1 MAIVKDNT
9 LGLASVQFDQGAQAL
24 SNAFGLEILS
34 VGGQTFVYVAGYL
47 DDGISINK
55 LDASGNLSF
64 VSSTFDVGA
73 TKLDGVANFAS
84 ASFGSTRYL
93 YAAGAL
99 ESGINTFKVGNDGS
113 LTFVGSVADDATLEL
128 ANNEGEMTVVQKGGK
143 QFLIAPGQ
151 NDDGVS
157 VFELQS
163 NGSMTNVAN
172 LSDTATTA
180 LNGAY
185 GTTSLTTATSTFVFV
200 GGRVDSGVSAFELG
214 ADGSLTET
222 DTVFNSTG
230 LNIASVFSL
239 ATTTVGGN
247 HYLIASGEASNGLS
261 VFSVS
266 DTGVLLNV
274 FNISHSADIPLNGAR
289 GLKVFSYGGE
299 TYLAA
304 AATGSSGAVSYFR
317 IEANGSLTHIDS
329 FFDAENTA
337 ARLTYASHV
346 DFVELGGTAYLVAT
360 GATGDGV
367 NALSI
372 GGGNSTLDGT
382 SGVDSL
388 YGYGGNDTLNGLSGN
403 DRLDG
408 GLGADTMAGGK
419 GDDFYIVDQQ
429 GDVIVETVGNG
440 TADRVAARGSYALAA
455 DDDIELLT
463 TTNSAAT
470 SSINLTGNLG
480 FQTIYGNAG
489 NNVLSPG
496 GANGATDVMR
506 GLGGNDTYRVYNSGD
521 TIVEGAAEGA
531 SDRLAAAVDYV
542 LGANVH
548 IELMFTNGST
558 GTASI
563 DLTGNALKQEIV
575 GNAGNNTLHDG
586 GVGAADS
593 MSGLGGNDTYRV
605 YNAGDVIFEAAGNG
619 NDRVA
624 TTVSYILTAGAE
636 VETIQTSSTL
646 GLGAINLTGNEFG
659 QSIIGN
665 AGNNRLEGKG
675 GADTL
680 RGLDGLDTFVFA
692 SSLGSGNI
700 DTIVGFVAA
709 DDRFQLSKAIF
720 SAFTQTGVISSSQ
733 FRANATGEAEDANDF
748 IIQDVDNGRLYYD
761 ADGSG
766 LGLRIHFATVGAGV
780 TLTSA
785 DFIIA

>member
-9 LGLASVQFDQGAQAL
+9 LGLASVLFDQGSQAL

-64 VSSTFDVGA
+64 VSSTIDVGA
-73 TKLDGVANFAS
+73 TKLDGVANFAT

-99 ESGINTFKVGNDGS
+99 ENGINTFKVGNDGS
-113 LTFVGSVADDATLEL
+113 LAFVGSVVDDATLEF

-151 NDDGVS
+151 TDDGVS
-157 VFELQS
+157 VFELKS
-163 NGSMTNVAN
+163 NGSLSNVAN
-172 LSDTATTA
+172 VSDTATIA

-185 GTTSLTTATSTFVFV
+185 ATTSLTTATDTFVFV
-200 GGRVDSGVSAFELG
+200 GGRVDNGVSAFKLG

-222 DTVFNSTG
+222 DTIFNSTG
-230 LNIASVFSL
+230 LEIANVFAL
-239 ATTTVGGN
+239 ATATVGGN
-247 HYLIASGEASNGLS
+247 HYLVASGEGSDGLS

-266 DTGVLLNV
+266 DTGILLNV
-274 FNISHSADIPLNGAR
+274 FNISHSVDIPLNGAR
-289 GLKVFSYGGE
+289 GLKVFSFGGE

-304 AATGSSGAVSYFR
+304 AATGFGGTVSYFR

-329 FFDAENTA
+329 FSDDAVS
-337 ARLTYASHV
+337 RLTGASHV
-346 DFVELGGTAYLVAT
+346 DFVELGGTGYLLAT
-360 GATGDGV
+360 GANGDGV

-372 GGGNSTLDGT
+372 GGGDSTLDGT
-382 SGVDSL
+382 SGVDKL
-388 YGYGGNDTLNGLSGN
+388 YGYGGKDTLNGLSGN
-403 DRLDG
+403 DWLDG

-419 GDDFYIVDQQ
+419 GDDLYIVDQQ

-440 TADRVAARGSYALAA
+440 TADRVAARASFALAA

-463 TTNSAAT
+463 TTNST
-470 SSINLTGNLG
+470 GKTGINLTGNLLA
-480 FQTIYGNAG
+480 QEIVGNAV
-489 NNVLSPG
+489 NNVLSSG
-496 GANGATDVMR
+496 GANGATDIMR

-521 TIVEGAAEGA
+521 TIVESASEGA
-531 SDRLAAAVDYV
+531 LDRVASAVDYV

-548 IELMFTNGST
+548 VEIMATNGSA

-563 DLTGNALKQEIV
+563 DLTGNALKQEII
-575 GNAGNNTLHDG
+575 GNAGNNVLHDG

-605 YNAGDVIFEAAGNG
+605 YNSGDVIFEAVGNG

-624 TTVSYILTAGAE
+624 TVVSYILTAGAE

-659 QSIIGN
+659 QSILGN

-680 RGLDGLDTFVFA
+680 RGLGGLDTFVFA
-692 SSLGSGNI
+692 SLGSGNI
-700 DTIVGFVAA
+700 DTIVGFVPA

-720 SAFTQTGVISSSQ
+720 SAFAQTGTISSSQ
-733 FRANATGEAEDANDF
+733 FRANAAGEAEDANDL
-748 IIQDVDNGRLYYD
+748 IIQDIDNGRLYYD

-780 TLTSA
+780 TMTSA
-785 DFIIA
+785 DFIVA

>member
-1 MAIVKDNT
+1 MAVVKDNT
-9 LGLASVQFDQGAQAL
+9 LGLASVQFDQGALAL

-34 VGGQTFVYVAGYL
+34 AGGQTFVYVAGYAE
-47 DDGISINK
+47 DGISINK
-55 LDASGNLSF
+55 MDTNGNLTF
-64 VSSTFDVGA
+64 VSSIFDVGA

-99 ESGINTFKVGNDGS
+99 ENGINTFKVGNDGS
-113 LTFVGSVADDATLEL
+113 LTFVGSVTDDATLEL
-128 ANNEGEMTVVQKGGK
+128 LNNEGEMTVVQKGGK
-143 QFLIAPGQ
+143 QFLIAPGRV
-151 NDDGVS
+151 DDGVS

-163 NGSMTNVAN
+163 NGSLNNVAN
-172 LSDTATTA
+172 VSDTAATA

-185 GTTSLTTATSTFVFV
+185 TTTSLTTGTDTFVFV
-200 GGRVDSGVSAFELG
+200 GGRDDHGISVFEMG
-214 ADGSLTET
+214 ADGSLAAT
-222 DTVFNSTG
+222 DTVFNTIG
-230 LNIASVFSL
+230 LEIASVFSL
-239 ATTTVGGN
+239 ATATVGGN
-247 HYLIASGEASNGLS
+247 HYLVASGEGSDGLS

-266 DTGVLLNV
+266 DAGLLLNV

-289 GLKVFSYGGE
+289 GLKVFSFGGE

-304 AATGSSGAVSYFR
+304 AATGFGGTVSYFR

-329 FFDAENTA
+329 FSDDSVS
-337 ARLTYASHV
+337 RLTGASHI
-346 DFVELGGTAYLVAT
+346 DFVELGGTGYLLAT
-360 GATGDGV
+360 GAFGDGV

-372 GGGNSTLDGT
+372 GGGNSTLNGT
-382 SGVDSL
+382 SGADSL

-419 GDDFYIVDQQ
+419 GDDFYMVDQQ
-429 GDVIVETVGNG
+429 GDVVVETVGNG
-440 TADRVAARGSYALAA
+440 TADRVAARASYALAA

-548 IELMFTNGST
+548 IELMVTNGTT

-563 DLTGNALKQEIV
+563 DLTGNALKQEII
-575 GNAGNNTLHDG
+575 GNAGNNALHDG
-586 GVGAADS
+586 GVGGADS

-605 YNAGDVIFEAAGNG
+605 HNAGDVIFEAVGNG

-624 TTVSYILTAGAE
+624 SAVSYVLTAGAE

-646 GLGAINLTGNEFG
+646 GLGAINLTGNEFA

-692 SSLGSGNI
+692 NSLGSGNI

-720 SAFTQTGVISSSQ
+720 SAFTQTGTISASQ
-733 FRANATGEAEDANDF
+733 FRANAAGEAEDANDL

-780 TLTSA
+780 TMTNA
-785 DFIIA
+785 DFVIA